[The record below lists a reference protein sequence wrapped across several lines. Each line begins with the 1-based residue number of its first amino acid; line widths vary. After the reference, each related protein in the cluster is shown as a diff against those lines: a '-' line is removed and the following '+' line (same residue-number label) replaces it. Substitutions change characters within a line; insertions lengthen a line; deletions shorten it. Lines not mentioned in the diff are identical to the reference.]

1 MVVSLRVDAMTLSA
15 LPLVELASVIRSKN
29 AGPLCV
35 TIDLFFRDASA
46 YARAAHSKALQAP
59 SIASLYG
66 LQASQIRRYELPEV
80 LAIKLSMPRAVCAG
94 DPGDGDVYGAQQH
107 APLLQLIL

>member
-1 MVVSLRVDAMTLSA
+1 MVVSLRVDAMTLPA

-46 YARAAHSKALQAP
+46 YARASHSKALQAP
-59 SIASLYG
+59 SIACLYG
-66 LQASQIRRYELPEV
+66 LQASQIRRMNCLKFWPSSFPCRVLCV
-80 LAIKLSMPRAVCAG
+80 LAIPATGMYTGRSNMPLC
-94 DPGDGDVYGAQQH
+94 YN
-107 APLLQLIL
+107 